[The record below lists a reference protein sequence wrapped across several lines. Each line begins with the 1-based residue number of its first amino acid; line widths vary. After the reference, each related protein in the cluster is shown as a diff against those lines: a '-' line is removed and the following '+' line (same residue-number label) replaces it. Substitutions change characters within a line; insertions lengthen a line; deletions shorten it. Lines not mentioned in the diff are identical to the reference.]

1 MSDDANSAQQRRYRR
16 DPTDSREIDVVPRD
30 PSDAAIAAAYDA
42 RAAEY
47 IEIAGSIDQ
56 MDAADRSLIGQWRD
70 STPGDLL
77 DAGCGPG
84 LWTGFLHD
92 GLRDDGLRDDALRD
106 DASREVAGIDISA
119 EFLVS
124 ARRRLPQ
131 LRFEQGSFR
140 ALPFDDASL
149 GGILAWYSLIHTP
162 PEDVPAILTEFA
174 RVLAPGGSL
183 LIGYFDGTPREQFAH
198 AVAPAYYWSTDA
210 LADLV
215 AEAGFAVSAAEHRDR
230 EPGEVS
236 ARPHGAVT
244 AIRT

>member
-1 MSDDANSAQQRRYRR
+1 MSDSANFAQQQRYRR
-16 DPTDSREIDVVPRD
+16 EPMDSCEIDVVPRD
-30 PSDAAIAAAYDA
+30 PGDAAIAAAYDA

-70 STPGDLL
+70 STPGNLL

-84 LWTGFLHD
+84 LWTVFLHD
-92 GLRDDGLRDDALRD
+92 GHREEGHREEGH
-106 DASREVAGIDISA
+106 REVAGLDISA

-124 ARRRLPQ
+124 ARRRLPH

-162 PEDVPAILTEFA
+162 PEEVPVILTEFA
-174 RVLAPGGSL
+174 RVLGLP
-183 LIGYFDGTPREQFAH
+183 EAH
-198 AVAPAYYWSTDA
+198 S
-210 LADLV
+210 
-215 AEAGFAVSAAEHRDR
+215 
-230 EPGEVS
+230 
-236 ARPHGAVT
+236 
-244 AIRT
+244 